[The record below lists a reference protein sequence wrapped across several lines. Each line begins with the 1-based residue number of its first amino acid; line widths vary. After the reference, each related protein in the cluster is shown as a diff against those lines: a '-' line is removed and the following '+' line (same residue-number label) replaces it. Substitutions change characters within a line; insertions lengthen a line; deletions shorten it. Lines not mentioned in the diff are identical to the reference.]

1 MAAAQEPAQDIGGDQ
16 QGDLDAGEQFD
27 GSFIFCLTQD
37 FSSQWDFG
45 MLGATVLRDLK
56 KKEALFSPIA
66 TDEETCPT
74 VKSPFERKQC
84 VTIRNLGNSGYLK
97 KRFRTQDNKELEPQ
111 TSIHTYIQRLNPA
124 VILFHGQQVL
134 TASAFSM
141 AFGAYAIGII
151 LAACS
156 FAWERLA

>member
-1 MAAAQEPAQDIGGDQ
+1 
-16 QGDLDAGEQFD
+16 
-27 GSFIFCLTQD
+27 
-37 FSSQWDFG
+37 

-97 KRFRTQDNKELEPQ
+97 KRFRTHDNKELEPE
-111 TSIHTYIQRLNPA
+111 N
-124 VILFHGQQVL
+124 
-134 TASAFSM
+134 
-141 AFGAYAIGII
+141 
-151 LAACS
+151 
-156 FAWERLA
+156 